1 MCIVSI
7 LRLHSLVS
15 ISGSEDPTYDN
26 PPAATWS
33 SVETN
38 VGIICSCLP
47 LLRPLMTRFLPGAL
61 SSRNRRSS
69 TGPRQYATIG
79 STRRGPRSQST
90 DVMEMTKTSHDDAA
104 RDIQVVTDIDVK
116 VEDHSGNES
125 GWRTPIASK
134 EWDDKETAR
143 RQGSTDTL
151 IVEVA

>member
-1 MCIVSI
+1 
-7 LRLHSLVS
+7 
-15 ISGSEDPTYDN
+15 
-26 PPAATWS
+26 
-33 SVETN
+33 
-38 VGIICSCLP
+38 
-47 LLRPLMTRFLPGAL
+47 
-61 SSRNRRSS
+61 
-69 TGPRQYATIG
+69 
-79 STRRGPRSQST
+79 
-90 DVMEMTKTSHDDAA
+90 MELTKTSHDDAA